1 MLGDKESEHLS
12 HICVGI
18 EKLESSK
25 MLICLEFN
33 KEASRSRSRVN
44 EEG

>member
-25 MLICLEFN
+25 MLICLSLTRRPVGLEV
-33 KEASRSRSRVN
+33 E
-44 EEG
+44 